1 MTKTEE
7 LLLRIEKN
15 QAGIEKNQINLEA
28 HEKECAVRYEMI
40 QRQLDEGGKKFDK
53 LERMIMSMYPFILAS
68 IVIAEYF
75 R

>member
-40 QRQLDEGGKKFDK
+40 QRQLDEGGKS
-53 LERMIMSMYPFILAS
+53 LTS
-68 IVIAEYF
+68 
-75 R
+75 

>member
-7 LLLRIEKN
+7 LLARIE
-15 QAGIEKNQINLEA
+15 G

-40 QRQLDEGGKKFDK
+40 QMQLDQGGKRFDK
-53 LERMIMSMYPFILAS
+53 LERMVLSIYPFIIAS
-68 IVIAEYF
+68 IVVAEYF